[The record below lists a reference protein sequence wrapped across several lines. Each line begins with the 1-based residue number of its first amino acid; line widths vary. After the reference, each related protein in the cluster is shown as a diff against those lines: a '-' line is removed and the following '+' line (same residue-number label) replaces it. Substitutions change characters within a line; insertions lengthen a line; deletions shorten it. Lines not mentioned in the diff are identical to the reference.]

1 MNIIN
6 NVIKFIYSFNYF
18 QPLTKNFTYFT
29 HPIKHLIRLCCFGN
43 FGNPKLCQPL
53 LDCGIVKVKIKTN
66 FNFKN
71 YFIFIFIFIFS
82 FFKKTM
88 FYIS

>member
-53 LDCGIVKVKIKTN
+53 LDRDRDIVKVKIKTI
-66 FNFKN
+66 FNFKKTI
-71 YFIFIFIFIFS
+71 YFKLF
-82 FFKKTM
+82 

>member
-18 QPLTKNFTYFT
+18 QPLKKNFTYFT
-29 HPIKHLIRLCCFGN
+29 HPITHLIRLCC

-53 LDCGIVKVKIKTN
+53 LDRDIVKIKTI
-66 FNFKN
+66 FNFKKTI
-71 YFIFIFIFIFS
+71 YFKLFFISHDIFFRLFS
-82 FFKKTM
+82 NNFSE
-88 FYIS
+88 I